1 MKKRSILIAVC
12 MVNMIYM
19 SSCKLAETIS
29 PTNQPD
35 DDKPAFGFG
44 WLGNED
50 LGKVPNNVKFGF
62 AGNGNLPTSFDM
74 SEMLPPVASQGSYA
88 TCISWAA
95 GYYGKTATEAIT
107 FGYSASDLAK
117 ASNQISAKDL
127 FTSLPEGNSKG
138 ADCNGSTYLINMEML
153 QYRGAATMATVP
165 YTNLGSCLSSSIQSS
180 WTTEAAK
187 HKIKNYRIIDDD
199 VFSIKQQI
207 ANRIPVIAG
216 FKLSDNFM
224 TWNSANVYSSNTTYN
239 SVGQHAYHG
248 MTIVGYDDKKG
259 VNGAFKV
266 VNSWGSNW
274 GNNGFIWVD
283 YNFFINT
290 FLQRDANGNGV
301 LLTMSDAAIKSTEV
315 NNSPPVNNSQLT
327 GVELSAW
334 VEEDVS
340 TFSTTKNPTSRK
352 VLFNFYN
359 NGTQTATTAKP
370 WNAFYLYYNAYDADE
385 YGIIFN
391 YNFTNQNLAENKYKC
406 GENSC
411 DFNLNIPPRS
421 NFGFQF
427 LSSNMLKTDYTLPS
441 NLNGEYYLVLIVD
454 GSDVFKEYDEDDN
467 FFYTTEDPVLFKNGQ
482 GARISNTGA
491 EFSFIN
497 DTKFNSQSDQIS
509 KFRTAANKTNP
520 NAYSKDE
527 IMGMIKNHKK
537 SGDFQKK
544 VEAYLKSKTD
554 AINDA
559 EPQKQ

>member
-1 MKKRSILIAVC
+1 MKKTKYYVPVLL
-12 MVNMIYM
+12 MHLLFM
-19 SSCKLAETIS
+19 SSCKIVESIS

-50 LGKVPNNVKFGF
+50 LGTVPNNVKFGF
-62 AGNGNLPTSFDM
+62 AGNANLPTSFDL
-74 SEMLPPVASQGSYA
+74 SELLPPVASQGSYA
-88 TCISWAA
+88 TCVSWAT
-95 GYYGKTATEAIT
+95 GYYGKTATEALT
-107 FGYSASDLAK
+107 FGYKPADLAK
-117 ASNQISAKDL
+117 TNYQISAKDL
-127 FTSLPEGNSKG
+127 YTSLPEGNSKG
-138 ADCNGSTYLINMEML
+138 ADCNGSSYLINMEML
-153 QYRGAATMATVP
+153 QYRGAATVATVP
-165 YTNLGSCLSSSIQSS
+165 YTNLGSCLSSSIQPS

-216 FKLSDNFM
+216 FKLADNFM
-224 TWNSANVYSSNTTYN
+224 TWNSANVYSSHTTFN

-248 MTIVGYDDKKG
+248 MAIVGYDDKKG
-259 VNGAFKV
+259 PNGAFKV
-266 VNSWGSNW
+266 VNSWGPNW

-301 LLTMSDAAIKSTEV
+301 LLTMSDAAIKNTEV
-315 NNSPPVNNSQLT
+315 SNPPPVTSTQLS

-359 NGTQTATTAKP
+359 SGTQTATTAKP
-370 WNAFYLYYNAYDADE
+370 WNSFYLYYNAYDADE

-391 YNFTNQNLAENKYKC
+391 YNFTNQNLAENKYLC
-406 GENSC
+406 GEKSC
-411 DFNLNIPPRS
+411 DFNLNIPPKN

-427 LSSNMLKTDYTLPS
+427 LSTNILQTDYTLPS
-441 NLNGEYYLVLIVD
+441 NLNGYYYLVLIVD

-467 FFYTTEDPVLFKNGQ
+467 FFYTTEDPILFKNGQ
-482 GARISNTGA
+482 GARLSGTGA
-491 EFSFIN
+491 EFSFHN
-497 DTKFNSQSDQIS
+497 DIPFNSPIDRKIRFQS
-509 KFRTAANKTNP
+509 AVNKSNP

-527 IMGMIKNHKK
+527 IMEMIKNHKK

-544 VEAYLKSKTD
+544 VEAYHKSKSD
-554 AINDA
+554 ANNSA

>member
-1 MKKRSILIAVC
+1 MRKFSFLTGAFIGSMML
-12 MVNMIYM
+12 MT
-19 SSCKLAETIS
+19 SCKLAETIS
-29 PTNQPD
+29 PTNQAD

-44 WLGNED
+44 WIGNEN

-62 AGNGNLPTSFDM
+62 ASNPNLPSSFDL
-74 SEMLPPVASQGSYA
+74 SELLPPVASQGSYG
-88 TCISWAA
+88 TCISWAS
-95 GYYGKTATEAIT
+95 GYYGKTATEALT
-107 FGYSASDLAK
+107 FGYKSSDLAK
-117 ASNQISAKDL
+117 STNQISPKDL

-138 ADCNGSTYLINMEML
+138 ANCDGSSYLINMEML
-153 QYRGAATMATVP
+153 QSRGAATMATVP
-165 YTNLGSCLSSSIQSS
+165 YSNLGSCLSSSIQAS

-224 TWNSANVYSSNTTYN
+224 TWNSANVYSSHTTFN

-248 MTIVGYDDKKG
+248 MAIVGYDDKKG

-283 YNFFINT
+283 YNFFIKT
-290 FLQRDANGNGV
+290 FLQRDSNGNGV
-301 LLTMSDAAIKSTEV
+301 LLTMSDAAIKSNENKNPT
-315 NNSPPVNNSQLT
+315 PVNDSQLT

-334 VEEDVS
+334 VEEDIP
-340 TFSTTKNPTSRK
+340 TFATTKNPASRK
-352 VLFNFYN
+352 ILFNFYN
-359 NGTQTATTAKP
+359 DGTQTAGVAKP
-370 WNAFYLYYNAYDADE
+370 WSSFYIYYNAYKAED

-391 YNFTNQNLAENKYKC
+391 YNFTNNNLGVNKFLCNEK
-406 GENSC
+406 SC
-411 DFNLNIPPRS
+411 DFNISIPPKN

-427 LSSNMLKTDYTLPS
+427 LSTNLLKTDYTLPT
-441 NLNGEYYLVLIVD
+441 NLNGNYYLVLIVD

-467 FFYTTEDPVLFKNGQ
+467 FFYTTENPILFKNGQ
-482 GARISNTGA
+482 GGRVSSNGA

-497 DTKFNSQSDQIS
+497 DIKFNSQSEQIS
-509 KFRTAANKTNP
+509 KFRTATNKANP

-544 VEAYLKSKTD
+544 IDAYNKAKIDTNNG
-554 AINDA
+554 IN
-559 EPQKQ
+559 PK

>member
-1 MKKRSILIAVC
+1 MKKRSILIAIC
-12 MVNMIYM
+12 MVNMIFM

-29 PTNQPD
+29 PTDQAD

-44 WLGNED
+44 WLGNEN

-62 AGNGNLPTSFDM
+62 ASNTNLPTSFDL
-74 SEMLPPVASQGSYA
+74 SELLPPVASQGSYG

-95 GYYGKTATEAIT
+95 GYYGKTATEALS
-107 FGYSASDLAK
+107 FGYKASDLAK
-117 ASNQISAKDL
+117 TSNQISAKDL

-138 ADCNGSTYLINMEML
+138 ADCNGSSYLINMEML
-153 QYRGAATMATVP
+153 QFRGAATMATVP

-180 WTTEAAK
+180 WTTEAGK

-216 FKLSDNFM
+216 FRLADNFM
-224 TWNSANVYSSNTTYN
+224 SWNSANVYSSHTTFN

-248 MTIVGYDDKKG
+248 MAIVGYDDKKG

-301 LLTMSDAAIKSTEV
+301 LLTMSDSAIKSPET
-315 NNSPPVNNSQLT
+315 NNPPPANNSQLT

-340 TFSTTKNPTSRK
+340 TFSITKNPASRK

-359 NGTQTATTAKP
+359 TGTQTATTTKP
-370 WNAFYLYYNAYDADE
+370 WNSFYLYYNAYNADD

-391 YNFTNQNLAENKYKC
+391 YNFTSQNVAENKYVC
-406 GENSC
+406 GETSC
-411 DFNLNIPPRS
+411 DFNISIPPKN
-421 NFGFQF
+421 NFGFRF
-427 LSSNMLKTDYTLPS
+427 LSTNILQTDYTLPA
-441 NLNGEYYLVLIVD
+441 NLNGQYYLVLIVD

-467 FFYTTEDPVLFKNGQ
+467 FFYTTENPISFKNGQ
-482 GARISNTGA
+482 GARSSSNST

-497 DTKFNSQSDQIS
+497 DTKFNGESEQKS

-520 NAYSKDE
+520 NAYSTDE
-527 IMGMIKNHKK
+527 IMEMIKMHKK

-544 VEAYLKSKTD
+544 ID
-554 AINDA
+554 AFNKAKMDTTNGIN
-559 EPQKQ
+559 PK

>member
-1 MKKRSILIAVC
+1 MKKFSILIAVFIA
-12 MVNMIYM
+12 NTILM
-19 SSCKLAETIS
+19 SSCKIVESIS
-29 PTNQPD
+29 PTPSVD

-62 AGNGNLPTSFDM
+62 AANANLPTSFDL
-74 SEMLPPVASQGSYA
+74 SELLPPVASQGSYG
-88 TCISWAA
+88 TCISWAT
-95 GYYGKTATEAIT
+95 GYYGKTATEALS
-107 FGYSASDLAK
+107 FGYNATDLSK
-117 ASNQISAKDL
+117 ATNQISAKDL
-127 FTSLPEGNSKG
+127 FTSLPEGNSKSSN
-138 ADCNGSTYLINMEML
+138 CSGSTYLINMEML

-165 YTNLGSCLSSSIQSS
+165 YTNLGSCLASSIQPS
-180 WTTEAAK
+180 WTTEAGK

-224 TWNSANVYSSNTTYN
+224 TWNSANVYSSHTTFN
-239 SVGQHAYHG
+239 SVGQHAFHG
-248 MTIVGYDDKKG
+248 MAIVGYDDKKG

-274 GNNGFIWVD
+274 GNNGFFWVD

-315 NNSPPVNNSQLT
+315 KDPPPVNDSQLT

-340 TFSTTKNPTSRK
+340 TFSTTKNPASRK

-359 NGTQTATTAKP
+359 NGTQTATVNKP
-370 WNAFYLYYNAYDADE
+370 WNAFYIYFNPYNAND
-385 YGIIFN
+385 YGIIFE
-391 YNFTNQNLAENKYKC
+391 YNFTNKNLAENKYVC
-406 GENSC
+406 GETTC
-411 DFNLNIPPRS
+411 EFNISIPPRN
-421 NFGFQF
+421 NFGFRF
-427 LSSNMLKTDYTLPS
+427 LSTNMLRLDYTLPS
-441 NLNGEYYLVLIVD
+441 NLNGQYYLALIVD

-467 FFYTTEDPVLFKNGQ
+467 FFYTTENPISFKNGQ
-482 GARISNTGA
+482 AGRLSSNGA
-491 EFSFIN
+491 EFSFLN
-497 DTKFNSQSDQIS
+497 DTKFDSPSEQKS
-509 KFRTAANKTNP
+509 KFRTAINKANP
-520 NAYSKDE
+520 NAYSTDE
-527 IMGMIKNHKK
+527 IMAMIKNHKR

-544 VEAYLKSKTD
+544 IDAYNKAKTD
-554 AINDA
+554 PSNGIN
-559 EPQKQ
+559 PK